1 MVFSLLLS
9 VSALL
14 ISASCAFA
22 AGGGGKRFAVGR
34 FGRPGAQL
42 RCAGH
47 RLGGAAQKAA
57 WQGIQVPH
65 RGIAQ
70 ELSELE
76 AKRDEAR
83 KEFAEMERR
92 MQDAQGE
99 REKVLKGFREQ
110 GERERQQ
117 IIDNAHKMAQRI
129 KEQAESAIEQE
140 TAAAKSVLRQEIADL
155 SANLAEDLLKE
166 NINAD
171 DQTRLVDEYLVKVG
185 QEIQ

>member
-22 AGGGGKRFAVGR
+22 AGGGVSDSQWADLGARVLNFAVL
-34 FGRPGAQL
+34 AIVLVVLL
-42 RCAGH
+42 RKP
-47 RLGGAAQKAA
+47 LGK
-57 WQGIQVPH
+57 VFKS
-65 RGIAQ
+65 RTEGIAQ